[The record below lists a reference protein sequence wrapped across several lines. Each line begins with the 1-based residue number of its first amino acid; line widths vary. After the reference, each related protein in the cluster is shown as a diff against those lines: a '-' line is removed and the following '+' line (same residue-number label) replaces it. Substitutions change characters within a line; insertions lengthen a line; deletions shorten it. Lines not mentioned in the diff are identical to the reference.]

1 MKTTKQATLSDD
13 LFQGCIVA
21 KPSPSHMSQHIKK
34 REHTHSRPRFG
45 TLMDGYTRKLF
56 CSLRES

>member
-34 REHTHSRPRFG
+34 KSTPIQGLVLAHLWTVIQ
-45 TLMDGYTRKLF
+45 
-56 CSLRES
+56 ESSSVV